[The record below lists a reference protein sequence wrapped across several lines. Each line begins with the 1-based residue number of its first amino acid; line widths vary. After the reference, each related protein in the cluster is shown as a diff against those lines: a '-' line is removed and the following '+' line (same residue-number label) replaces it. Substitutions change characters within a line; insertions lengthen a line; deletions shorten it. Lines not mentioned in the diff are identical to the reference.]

1 MFIFDQADGEAQAA
15 TMLGE
20 AISKNP
26 GYLKLRKLKASRE
39 ISRTVTRHFVALSGV
54 TCRFVDFK
62 SNQLPQLKKMR
73 GVICLTFYSGRRNT
87 RNVNLFLKCHISDF
101 FASSIQMP

>member
-54 TCRFVDFK
+54 TCHFVALSGVTCRFVALSGVTCRFVDFK
-62 SNQLPQLKKMR
+62 SNQLPQ
-73 GVICLTFYSGRRNT
+73 
-87 RNVNLFLKCHISDF
+87 
-101 FASSIQMP
+101 

>member
-1 MFIFDQADGEAQAA
+1 MCDVIRVRIAYKSFCYPFQADGEAQAA

-39 ISRTVTRHFVALSGV
+39 IARTVIFHTYFNLQN
-54 TCRFVDFK
+54 FNEEK
-62 SNQLPQLKKMR
+62 SL
-73 GVICLTFYSGRRNT
+73 G
-87 RNVNLFLKCHISDF
+87 
-101 FASSIQMP
+101 

>member
-1 MFIFDQADGEAQAA
+1 VQQPIQTLCLFLNVFFSSVQADGEAQAA

-39 ISRTVTRHFVALSGV
+39 IARTVIF
-54 TCRFVDFK
+54 
-62 SNQLPQLKKMR
+62 
-73 GVICLTFYSGRRNT
+73 I
-87 RNVNLFLKCHISDF
+87 LFLIYLFILFLIFHSAKVCIRR
-101 FASSIQMP
+101 